1 MAYTAITNIGTL
13 VSGNIYEPILS
24 ADTII
29 VHDGKIEAV
38 GDKKLLDALKVHSDA
53 YKVIDAGGM
62 TVVPGLIDS
71 HVHPVIGDYTPRQKM
86 ADFIDSSLHGGVTT
100 MISAGECHTPG
111 RPTDPAGVKALA
123 VLAQRSFQKLRPG
136 GVKVHGGAVILEK
149 GLTEA
154 DFAELAANGVWLVGE
169 VGLGSIKKPVDA
181 APMVQWAKAHGMKVM
196 MHTGGT
202 SIPGSSTVT
211 AADVL
216 AVNPDVVSHINGGP
230 TAISPAEVDKLINE
244 SDLTL
249 EIVQC
254 GNPKIADQVVRKLA
268 KLGKLNR
275 IVCGN
280 DAPSGTGVIPLGI
293 LRTIVQ
299 IASMSDIPAAAA
311 IAMATGNTAQVYGLN
326 TGTIAPGKEA
336 DLAIVDA
343 PMGSVGNNALEAIS
357 AGDLPGVALVMI
369 DGEIKVN
376 KSRNTPPASSKVV
389 ISELR
394 G

>member
-1 MAYTAITNIGTL
+1 MAYTAITNIGMI
-13 VSGNIYEPILS
+13 VSGNISEPVLP

-29 VHDGKIEAV
+29 IHAGKIEAI
-38 GDKKLLDALKVHSDA
+38 GDKKLIDDLALHSVA
-53 YKVIDAGGM
+53 YKLIDAGGM

-86 ADFIDSSLHGGVTT
+86 ADFIDSSLHGAVTS

-136 GVKVHGGAVILEK
+136 GVKVHGGAVILEQ

-169 VGLGSIKKPVDA
+169 VGLGSVKKPAEA
-181 APMVQWAKAHGMKVM
+181 APMVSWAKAHGMKVM

-211 AADVL
+211 AADIL
-216 AVNPDVVSHINGGP
+216 AVQPDVVSHINGGP
-230 TAISPAEVDKLINE
+230 TAISPAEVDKLIIG

-254 GNPKIADQVVRKLA
+254 GNPKIADQTVRKLNE
-268 KLGKLNR
+268 LGQLHR
-275 IVCGN
+275 IICGN

-299 IASMSDIPAAAA
+299 IASMSEVPAAVV
-311 IAMATGNTAQVYGLN
+311 IAMATGNTARAYGLN
-326 TGTIAPGKEA
+326 TGMIAPGKEA
-336 DLAIVDA
+336 DLAIIDA
-343 PMGSVGNNALEAIS
+343 PLGSIGKNALEAIE
-357 AGDLPGVALVMI
+357 AGDLPGVAMVLI

-376 KSRNTPPASSKVV
+376 KSRNTPPAAGKVTV
-389 ISELR
+389 M
-394 G
+394 

>member
-1 MAYTAITNIGTL
+1 MAYTAITNIGMI
-13 VSGNIYEPILS
+13 VSGNIYEPVLP

-29 VHDGKIEAV
+29 IHAGKIEAI
-38 GDKKLLDALKVHSDA
+38 GDKKLIEDLALHSVA
-53 YKVIDAGGM
+53 YKLIDAGGM

-86 ADFIDSSLHGGVTT
+86 ADFIDSSLHGAVTS

-136 GVKVHGGAVILEK
+136 GVKVHGGAVILEQ

-169 VGLGSIKKPVDA
+169 VGLGSVKKPAEA
-181 APMVQWAKAHGMKVM
+181 APMVSWAKAHGMKVM

-211 AADVL
+211 ASDVL

-230 TAISPAEVDKLINE
+230 TAISPAEVDKLIAD
-244 SDLTL
+244 SDLFL

-254 GNPKIADQVVRKLA
+254 GNPKIADQTVRKLNR
-268 KLGKLNR
+268 LGQLNR
-275 IVCGN
+275 IICGN

-299 IASMSDIPAAAA
+299 IASMSEVPAAVA
-311 IAMATGNTAQVYGLN
+311 IAMATGNTARAYGLN
-326 TGTIAPGKEA
+326 TGMIAPGKEA
-336 DLAIVDA
+336 DLAIIDA
-343 PMGSVGNNALEAIS
+343 PLGSIGKNALEAIE
-357 AGDLPGVALVMI
+357 AGDLPGVAMVLI

-376 KSRNTPPASSKVV
+376 KSRNTPPAAGKVTV
-389 ISELR
+389 M
-394 G
+394 

>member
-1 MAYTAITNIGTL
+1 MSYTAITNIGTL
-13 VSGNIYEPILS
+13 VSGNIQEPLLA
-24 ADTII
+24 ADTIVI
-29 VHDGKIEAV
+29 HDGKIEAV
-38 GDKKLLDALKVHSDA
+38 GDKTVLNSLTAAAIGYKL
-53 YKVIDAGGM
+53 IDAGGM
-62 TVVPGLIDS
+62 TVIPGLIDS

-123 VLAQRSFQKLRPG
+123 VLAQRSFKNARPG

-154 DFAELAANGVWLVGE
+154 DFAELAGNGVWLVGE
-169 VGLGSIKKPVDA
+169 VGLGSVKKPAEA
-181 APMVQWAKAHGMKVM
+181 APMVKWAQAQGMKVM

-216 AVNPDVVSHINGGP
+216 EVRPDVVSHINGGP
-230 TAISPAEVDKLINE
+230 TAISPQEVDKLILE

-254 GNPKIADQVVRKLA
+254 GNSKVADQVVRKLA
-268 KLGKLNR
+268 VLGQLHR
-275 IVCGN
+275 IICGN

-299 IASMSDIPAAAA
+299 LSCMSGIKAEAA
-311 IAMATGNTAQVYGLN
+311 IAMASGNTARVYGLN
-326 TGTIAPGKEA
+326 TGSIAPGKEA
-336 DLAIVDA
+336 DIAIIDT
-343 PMGSVGNNALEAIS
+343 PMGSVGQNALEAIE
-357 AGDLPGVALVMI
+357 AGDLPGVALVLI

-376 KSRNTPPASSKVV
+376 KSRNTPPAAGKVTV
-389 ISELR
+389 TML
-394 G
+394 

>member
-1 MAYTAITNIGTL
+1 MANVVITNIGIL
-13 VSGNIYEPILS
+13 VSGNIHQPLLP

-29 VHDGKIEAV
+29 IKDGKIEAV
-38 GDKKLLDALKVHSDA
+38 GDKNLLDALKTHSAA
-53 YKVIDAGGM
+53 YKLIDAGGM
-62 TVVPGLIDS
+62 TVIPGLIDS

-86 ADFIDSSLHGGVTT
+86 ADFIDSSLHGAVTT

-123 VLAQRSFQKLRPG
+123 VLAQRSFQKQRPG
-136 GVKVHGGAVILEK
+136 GVKVHGGAVILEQ

-169 VGLGSIKKPVDA
+169 VGLGSIKKPAEA
-181 APMVQWAKAHGMKVM
+181 APMVRWAKAHGMKVM

-216 AVNPDVVSHINGGP
+216 EVQPDVVSHINGGP
-230 TAISPAEVDKLINE
+230 TAISPAEVDKLINDSE
-244 SDLTL
+244 LAL

-268 KLGKLNR
+268 DKGQLKR
-275 IVCGN
+275 IILGN

-293 LRTIVQ
+293 LRTITQ
-299 IASMSDIPAAAA
+299 IASLSNIPAAAA
-311 IAMATGNTAQVYGLN
+311 IAMATGNTAAVYGLS
-326 TGTIAPGKEA
+326 TGIIAPGKEA
-336 DLAIVDA
+336 DLAIIDT
-343 PMGSVGNNALEAIS
+343 PMGSVGKTALAAIE
-357 AGDLPGVALVMI
+357 AGDLPGVALVLI
-369 DGEIKVN
+369 DGEIKVS
-376 KSRNTPPASSKVV
+376 KSRNTPPAAGKVTV
-389 ISELR
+389 VQM
-394 G
+394 

>member
-1 MAYTAITNIGTL
+1 MAYTAITNIGMI
-13 VSGNIYEPILS
+13 VSGNISEPVLP
-24 ADTII
+24 ADTMII
-29 VHDGKIEAV
+29 HAGKIEAI
-38 GDKKLLDALKVHSDA
+38 GDKKLIEDLALHSVA
-53 YKVIDAGGM
+53 YKLIDAGGM

-86 ADFIDSSLHGGVTT
+86 ADFIDSSLHGAVTS

-136 GVKVHGGAVILEK
+136 GVKVHGGAVILEQ

-169 VGLGSIKKPVDA
+169 VGLGSVKKPAEA
-181 APMVQWAKAHGMKVM
+181 APMVSWAKAHGMKVM

-216 AVNPDVVSHINGGP
+216 AVQPDVVSHINGGP
-230 TAISPAEVDKLINE
+230 TAISPAEVDKLITG

-254 GNPKIADQVVRKLA
+254 GNPKIADQTVRKLNE
-268 KLGKLNR
+268 LGQLHR
-275 IVCGN
+275 IICGN

-299 IASMSDIPAAAA
+299 IASMSEVPAAVA
-311 IAMATGNTAQVYGLN
+311 IAMATGNTALAYGLN
-326 TGTIAPGKEA
+326 TGMIAPGKEA
-336 DLAIVDA
+336 DLAIIDA
-343 PMGSVGNNALEAIS
+343 PLGSIGKNALEAIE
-357 AGDLPGVALVMI
+357 AGDLPGVAMVLI

-376 KSRNTPPASSKVV
+376 KSRNTPPAAGKVTV
-389 ISELR
+389 M
-394 G
+394 

>member
-1 MAYTAITNIGTL
+1 MTYTAITNIGMIA
-13 VSGNIYEPILS
+13 SGNIAEPVLP

-29 VHDGKIEAV
+29 IHAGKIEAV
-38 GDKKLLDALKVHSDA
+38 GDKKLIDDLALRSVA
-53 YKVIDAGGM
+53 YKLIDAGGM

-136 GVKVHGGAVILEK
+136 GVKVHGGAVILEQ

-169 VGLGSIKKPVDA
+169 VGLGSIKKPAEA
-181 APMVQWAKAHGMKVM
+181 APMVRWAKAQGMKVM

-216 AVNPDVVSHINGGP
+216 AVQPDVVSHINGGP
-230 TAISPAEVDKLINE
+230 TAISPAEVDKLITD
-244 SDLTL
+244 SDLAL

-254 GNPKIADQVVRKLA
+254 GNPKIADRTVRKLNE
-268 KLGKLNR
+268 LGQLHR
-275 IVCGN
+275 IICGN

-299 IASMSDIPAAAA
+299 LASMSAVPAAAA
-311 IAMATGNTAQVYGLN
+311 IAMATGNTARVYGLN
-326 TGTIAPGKEA
+326 TGVIAPGKEA
-336 DLAIVDA
+336 DLAIIDA
-343 PMGSVGNNALEAIS
+343 PMGSIGNNALEAIA
-357 AGDLPGVALVMI
+357 AGDLPAVALVLI

-376 KSRNTPPASSKVV
+376 KSRNTPPAAGKVSV
-389 ISELR
+389 KQ

>member
-1 MAYTAITNIGTL
+1 MAYTAITNIGIL
-13 VSGNIYEPILS
+13 VSGNINEPVLP

-29 VHDGKIEAV
+29 IHDGKIEAV
-38 GDKKLLDALKVHSDA
+38 GGPKLLDDLKLHSDA
-53 YKVIDAGGM
+53 YKLIDAGGM

-111 RPTDPAGVKALA
+111 RPTDPVGVKALA
-123 VLAQRSFQKLRPG
+123 VLAQRSFQKQRPG

-169 VGLGSIKKPVDA
+169 VGLGSIKKPAEA
-181 APMVQWAKAHGMKVM
+181 APMVEWAKAHGMKVM

-216 AVNPDVVSHINGGP
+216 AVKPHVVSHINGGP
-230 TAISPAEVDKLINE
+230 TAISPAEVDKLITD
-244 SDLTL
+244 SDLIL
-249 EIVQC
+249 EVVQC
-254 GNPKIADQVVRKLA
+254 GNPKIADQTVRKLA
-268 KLGKLNR
+268 GLGQLNR
-275 IVCGN
+275 VIFGN

-299 IASMSDIPAAAA
+299 TACMSDIPAEIA
-311 IAMATGNTAQVYGLN
+311 IAMATGNTARVYGLN
-326 TGTIAPGKEA
+326 TGIIAPGKEA
-336 DLAIVDA
+336 DLAIIDT
-343 PMGSVGNNALEAIS
+343 PLGSVGRNALEAMQ
-357 AGDLPGVALVMI
+357 AGDLPGVAMVLI

-376 KSRNTPPASSKVV
+376 KSRNTPPAAGKVT
-389 ISELR
+389 L

>member
-1 MAYTAITNIGTL
+1 MAYTAITNIGIL

-24 ADTII
+24 ADTILI
-29 VHDGKIEAV
+29 HDGKIEAV
-38 GDKKLLDALKVHSDA
+38 GDKKILDGLTVSSIA
-53 YKVIDAGGM
+53 YKLIDAGGM

-123 VLAQRSFQKLRPG
+123 VLAQRSFQNARPS

-154 DFAELAANGVWLVGE
+154 DFAELAGNGVWLVGE
-169 VGLGSIKKPVDA
+169 VGLGSIKKPAEA
-181 APMVQWAKAHGMKVM
+181 APMVAWAKAQGMKVM

-202 SIPGSSTVT
+202 SIPGSSTVS

-216 AVNPDVVSHINGGP
+216 AVSPNVVSHINGGP
-230 TAISPAEVDKLINE
+230 TAISPQEVDKLITE

-254 GNPKIADQVVRKLA
+254 GNIKIADQVVRKLA
-268 KLGKLNR
+268 ALGQLNR
-275 IVCGN
+275 IICGN

-299 IASMSDIPAAAA
+299 LSCMSGIPAEAA
-311 IAMATGNTAQVYGLN
+311 IAMASGNTAEVYGLN
-326 TGTIAPGKEA
+326 TGSIAPGKEA
-336 DLAIVDA
+336 DLVIMDT
-343 PMGSVGNNALEAIS
+343 PLGSVGKNALEAIE
-357 AGDLPGVALVMI
+357 AGDLPGVALVLI

-376 KSRNTPPASSKVV
+376 KSRNTPPATGKVTV
-389 ISELR
+389 VTV
-394 G
+394 